1 METNDTILIEINGEE
16 AELTGT
22 FKDGHA
28 NLTDVYGCTY
38 KMTYPKFA
46 ELSTRRKEA
55 IEDYINRPVECY
67 YDIAL
72 KYGKLRKPMSKK
84 DFINANNGTFDSL
97 FWMKQIKK
105 WIATKTINGEKVVMK
120 LTTSYLHNVLKDVK
134 KER

>member
-16 AELTGT
+16 IGLTGL
-22 FKDGHA
+22 FKDGQA
-28 NLTDVYGCTY
+28 NLTDDYGCTY

-46 ELSTRRKEA
+46 ELSPRRKEA
-55 IEDYINRPVECY
+55 IEDYTDRPVECY

-97 FWMKQIKK
+97 IWVKGIKK
-105 WIATKTINGEKVVMK
+105 WIASKTINGEKVVMK
-120 LTTSYLHNVLKDVK
+120 LTTAYLHKLKNVK
-134 KER
+134 KEG